1 MPLTRRPVDA
11 AGPARYALL
20 GLLVEG
26 PRHGYDLIHAFAPST
41 PLGSTIHLGTS
52 HLYALLAR
60 LEKDGLIAG
69 DSRAQ
74 DAHPPR
80 HIFHITETGHAA
92 VLTWL
97 DEPVARPRDV
107 LLDFPLKLYLAQRL
121 DPARTDGLITR
132 QRVLFTEFLRDLE
145 TESLPAGDPLDDM
158 FLALLR
164 EARIARTRATLAWL
178 DRCEELL
185 GGARLLQRHHLTG
198 GPRGGE
204 DLTGEG
210 GARSRE

>member
-20 GLLVEG
+20 GLLAEG
-26 PRHGYDLIHAFAPST
+26 PRHGYDLIQAFAPST

-69 DSRAQ
+69 DSQIQ
-74 DAHPPR
+74 DARPPR
-80 HIFHITETGHAA
+80 HIFHITQSGHAA
-92 VLTWL
+92 VLAWL

-121 DPARTDGLITR
+121 DPARTAGLIAR
-132 QRVLFTEFLRDLE
+132 QRVHFRDFLRVLEVEDL
-145 TESLPAGDPLDDM
+145 PMGNQLDDA

-164 EARIARTRATLAWL
+164 EARIARTRATLEWL
-178 DRCEELL
+178 DRCEGLL
-185 GGARLLQRHHLTG
+185 GGQ
-198 GPRGGE
+198 E
-204 DLTGEG
+204 
-210 GARSRE
+210 ARS

>member
-20 GLLVEG
+20 GLLVAG

-69 DSRAQ
+69 DPPAQ
-74 DAHPPR
+74 GTHPPR
-80 HIFHITETGHAA
+80 HIFHITEAGHAA
-92 VLTWL
+92 LLAWL

-121 DPARTDGLITR
+121 DPPRTEGLITR
-132 QRVLFTEFLRDLE
+132 QRALFTEFLRDLE
-145 TESLPAGDPLDDM
+145 AESPPADDPLDDI

-164 EARIARTRATLAWL
+164 EARMTRTRATLAWL
-178 DRCEELL
+178 DRCEALL
-185 GGARLLQRHHLTG
+185 GGARLLQ
-198 GPRGGE
+198 
-204 DLTGEG
+204 
-210 GARSRE
+210 